1 MRRERSTNEYTF
13 GIFFLLNLIITLFAT
28 IWYENNMLINLKIGP
43 LNLNKFMSVNFFIIF
58 VMIFYVVGLLFTMD
72 RYRTKIQL
80 AVNAFLPLEIYTLIL
95 YFNVWPFFVRGT
107 IVGTVTVVV
116 LFLILY
122 LYLYQEIHLQNYLR
136 Y

>member
-1 MRRERSTNEYTF
+1 MD
-13 GIFFLLNLIITLFAT
+13 FAPD
-28 IWYENNMLINLKIGP
+28 Y
-43 LNLNKFMSVNFFIIF
+43 S
-58 VMIFYVVGLLFTMD
+58 LLFTMD

-80 AVNAFLPLEIYTLIL
+80 AVNTFLPLEIYTLIL

-122 LYLYQEIHLQNYLR
+122 LKIQRRVKRRRSDKKRWLRNAFLSVRVLVSLMLSVVLIVPLLGFISKPEQNLLR
-136 Y
+136 ICLRQIY